1 MSKYNLISK
10 YDRAKILED
19 VNSLIA
25 RGEKAEK
32 EGKVAFG
39 AELKALKPPQS
50 NQQLRYAFVCIG
62 YLAAS
67 YGMSKYDAEWEHFKN
82 KANHDLFYRTK
93 LNKFGKEIRY
103 VRHMDE
109 LDMGE
114 MSLAIT
120 RFHNYCIA
128 EFDGLYIPSSM
139 DWAFM
144 LHAEKVIEENKEFI

>member
-1 MSKYNLISK
+1 MKYNLVSK
-10 YDRAKILED
+10 YDRQKLLD
-19 VNSLIA
+19 DA
-25 RGEKAEK
+25 RRLVDKGEKAELD
-32 EGKVAFG
+32 GKVAFG
-39 AELKALKPPQS
+39 TELKALKPPQS

-67 YGMSKYDAEWEHFKN
+67 YGMSKYEAEWDHFKN
-82 KANHDLFYRTK
+82 HANHDLFYKTK
-93 LNKFGKEIRY
+93 LNRFGKPINY

-120 RFHNYCIA
+120 RFHHYVA
-128 EFDGLYIPSSM
+128 ENFDGLYIPSSC

-144 LHAEKVIEENKEFI
+144 LHAEKVIEENKEFL